1 MTRALFFFTSFSINF
16 CWIFCSFMEIIFC
29 FHVPPFSRSEI
40 SVLFFV
46 SDSFQVV
53 FVAVVFP
60 FLFLKILCCIPPS
73 ENNWRRCRLLYRE
86 FVMPPNAHSFTVPS
100 ALTFSS
106 PTVLFITHP
115 AKRKL
120 LFHFPPLSFLLK
132 FHSFEM
138 TLNFV
143 FYMPPISKKE
153 KTMSY
158 SSARQTRTTS
168 PNAISSYPR
177 VRYFL
182 THTHT
187 RKKEI
192 FLFGSRNLLVL
203 PLRER

>member
-1 MTRALFFFTSFSINF
+1 MTRALFFLRLFPCNF

-60 FLFLKILCCIPPS
+60 FLFFKILCCIPPS

-158 SSARQTRTTS
+158 
-168 PNAISSYPR
+168 
-177 VRYFL
+177 
-182 THTHT
+182 
-187 RKKEI
+187 I
-192 FLFGSRNLLVL
+192 FQQGKQERHRRMLYL
-203 PLRER
+203 PIHVYVIF

>member
-1 MTRALFFFTSFSINF
+1 
-16 CWIFCSFMEIIFC
+16 
-29 FHVPPFSRSEI
+29 
-40 SVLFFV
+40 
-46 SDSFQVV
+46 
-53 FVAVVFP
+53 
-60 FLFLKILCCIPPS
+60 
-73 ENNWRRCRLLYRE
+73 
-86 FVMPPNAHSFTVPS
+86 MPPNAHSFTVPS

-132 FHSFEM
+132 FHSSEM

-187 RKKEI
+187 REKEI
-192 FLFGSRNLLVL
+192 FLFGSRNLFANVKQHLTFF
-203 PLRER
+203 LRGIPWKYCTVFVIIRARFPVCFFWRTCSSSSSSQK